1 MRVCPEC
8 RARTEARTC
17 PTCRITTVD
26 EASLSGE
33 DLVGRVFM
41 ERYEV
46 LGLLGQGGMGAV
58 YRARHLGMDG
68 IVALKVL
75 RREVGQNLEAI
86 ERFYREARAASRLK
100 HPNTIRVFD
109 FGQSEDGQMFL
120 AMEYLEGVSL
130 RTEMQRVGMFPQDRL
145 LRIAEQV
152 ASSLGEAHQKGIVHR
167 DVKPENVFLLQMI
180 GAPDFVKVLD
190 FGIAR
195 NLSGDTMTRT
205 GMAIGTPA
213 YMSPE
218 QARGEKVDGRSDLYS
233 LGVML
238 FELAAGV
245 PPFSSG
251 TPMQLLL
258 KHLHEPPPRL
268 SDLRVEGLSREFED
282 LVMDLLGKDPETRP
296 RDAEQLLRRIAAI
309 RGTGVAVVLPGEV
322 VATPRRGTDVAFLE
336 QLAAADSPTT
346 PIGAMKVPTPGP
358 GTGPVFPNG
367 ETLLGTRTLG
377 SERTVSPA
385 LKQAGAPVGEGPRS
399 RGQRASPTPSQD
411 LPVPRTFRRRGSWLL
426 VLAALAALA
435 GGGAWWWFGDS
446 GPRGLVAVG
455 PGDDPGAE
463 VRVAGRAADL
473 PGEAERDAGGL
484 GAVVAP
490 DSGASRED
498 AGGPVRP
505 APEPVVARILGTPQ
519 GAVVRRQVDG
529 AVLGALPLDLVV
541 AYGQTHRLRIE
552 AKGYRPLD
560 LEVGWEDARRQPE
573 QTVRLERRPAVRQS
587 PSEDWGL

>member
-8 RARTEARTC
+8 RTRTESRTC

-26 EASLSGE
+26 EAALSGE

-58 YRARHLGMDG
+58 YRARHLAMDA

-75 RREVGQNLEAI
+75 RRDAGQNLEAI

-130 RTEMQRVGMFPQDRL
+130 RTEMQRVGMFPEARL

-167 DVKPENVFLLQMI
+167 DVKPENVFLLQML
-180 GAPDFVKVLD
+180 GAQDFVKVLD

-195 NLSGDTMTRT
+195 NLAGDTMTRT

-238 FELAAGV
+238 FEMAAGV

-258 KHLHEPPPRL
+258 KHLHEAPPRL
-268 SDLRVEGLSREFED
+268 SDLRVEGLSREFEE
-282 LVMDLLGKDPETRP
+282 LVLDLLAKDPDARP
-296 RDAEQLLRRIAAI
+296 QDAEDLLRRIGRI
-309 RGTGVAVVLPGEV
+309 RAPGTQGVGPVEAVQ
-322 VATPRRGTDVAFLE
+322 TPRRGTDVAFLE
-336 QLAAADSPTT
+336 QLAAVDSPTT
-346 PIGAMKVPTPGP
+346 PIGAMRVPQGGGEADPGFHE
-358 GTGPVFPNG
+358 GK
-367 ETLLGTRTLG
+367 TLQGTRALS
-377 SERTVSPA
+377 SEWTV
-385 LKQAGAPVGEGPRS
+385 APVLEESSGPRGEGPRLQGEAAG
-399 RGQRASPTPSQD
+399 RTPSGD
-411 LPVPRTFRRRGSWLL
+411 LPAVGYSPRRRAWWVLL
-426 VLAALAALA
+426 PLAMV
-435 GGGAWWWFGDS
+435 GGAAWWWLGGPGSEGSAARGPGEDVSPAVVAMAATEDLPGDS
-446 GPRGLVAVG
+446 G
-455 PGDDPGAE
+455 
-463 VRVAGRAADL
+463 
-473 PGEAERDAGGL
+473 GESPDMEAMADAGGASDEAGPSL
-484 GAVVAP
+484 PPAREAVT
-490 DSGASRED
+490 
-498 AGGPVRP
+498 VRI
-505 APEPVVARILGTPQ
+505 VGSPQ
-519 GAVVRRQVDG
+519 GAVVRRQEDG
-529 AVLGALPLDLVV
+529 AVLGPLPLDLVV
-541 AYGQTHRLRIE
+541 SPGQVHRLRVE
-552 AKGYRPLD
+552 ARGYRPGD
-560 LEVGWEDARRQPE
+560 LEIDWEGARRQPE
-573 QTVRLERRPAVRQS
+573 RSVRLERRPSGRQA
-587 PSEDWGL
+587 PAEDWEL

>member
-8 RARTEARTC
+8 RTRTEARTC

-26 EASLSGE
+26 EAALSGE

-58 YRARHLGMDG
+58 YRARHLAMDA

-75 RREVGQNLEAI
+75 RRDAGQNLEAI

-130 RTEMQRVGMFPQDRL
+130 RTEMQRVGMFPEERL

-167 DVKPENVFLLQMI
+167 DVKPENVFLLQML

-195 NLSGDTMTRT
+195 NLAGDTMTRT

-245 PPFSSG
+245 PPFTSG

-258 KHLHEPPPRL
+258 KHLHDPPPRL
-268 SDLRVEGLSREFED
+268 SELRVEGLSREFEE

-296 RDAEQLLRRIAAI
+296 RDAEQVLRRIATI
-309 RGTGVAVVLPGEV
+309 RGSGFGVVGSGEV
-322 VATPRRGTDVAFLE
+322 APTPRRGTDVAFLE
-336 QLAAADSPTT
+336 QLASADSPTT
-346 PIGAMKVPTPGP
+346 PIGAMQAPPSGPGP
-358 GTGPVFPNG
+358 AFHEAG
-367 ETLLGTRTLG
+367 TLLGTRTL
-377 SERTVSPA
+377 SPDLTV
-385 LKQAGAPVGEGPRS
+385 APVRKDGGPSWNEGPRS
-399 RGQRASPTPSQD
+399 RGQRPSSTPVGD
-411 LPVPRTFRRRGSWLL
+411 LPVPGTPRRRVWWLL
-426 VLAALAALA
+426 VPLALA
-435 GGGAWWWFGDS
+435 GAGAWWWLGDAGS
-446 GPRGLVAVG
+446 ASVGG
-455 PGDDPGAE
+455 PGDEVLAGAPVPRE
-463 VRVAGRAADL
+463 AADL
-473 PGEAERDAGGL
+473 PGDAGRDVGVP
-484 GAVVAP
+484 ATPAP
-490 DSGASRED
+490 ADARSAPED
-498 AGGPVRP
+498 PGGPSQP
-505 APEPVVARILGTPQ
+505 AREPVTVRIVGTPA
-519 GAVVRRQVDG
+519 GAVVRRQGDG
-529 AVLGALPLDLVV
+529 AVLGVLPLDLVV
-541 AYGQTHRLRIE
+541 SPGQHHRLRVE
-552 AKGYRPLD
+552 ARGFRPLD
-560 LEVGWEDARRQPE
+560 LEIDWEGARQQSE
-573 QTVRLERRPAVRQS
+573 QSVRLERRPPGRES
-587 PSEDWGL
+587 PTDDWEL